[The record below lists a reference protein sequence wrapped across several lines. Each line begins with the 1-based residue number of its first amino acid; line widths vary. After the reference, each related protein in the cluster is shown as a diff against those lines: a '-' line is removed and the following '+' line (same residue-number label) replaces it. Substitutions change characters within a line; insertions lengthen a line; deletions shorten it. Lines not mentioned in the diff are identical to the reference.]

1 VLNAILKFTI
11 IFQSKSSKLS
21 KKILFIAPYPH
32 NEAPSQRFRFEQYLE
47 YFKEKEL
54 DITFSPFLDSKTW
67 KTLYSEGNVAK
78 KTIGVIRSFVKRF
91 LLLFTLYKYDK
102 IFIHRE
108 VAHIGPPFFEFVIAK
123 VLRKKY
129 IYDYDDAT
137 WLPNYSETNANF
149 HRLKAYWK
157 VKYCIKWAY
166 HVTPGNEYLANYAK
180 KHNDKIT
187 VIPTTIDT
195 INHHNLVT
203 NYDTEKLVIGWTGTH
218 TTMHYLDFLVP
229 IIADLEKKFEFDFLI
244 ISNEAPTYHLKS
256 LKFIKWNHA
265 TEIQDLAKISIGVMP
280 LEQDIWS
287 EGKCG
292 FKGLQY
298 MALGIPALMSPV
310 GVNKQILENKVNGY
324 LVKTPQEW
332 RECLETLLINK
343 QLRKQVGQAG
353 KQTIINRYSVLA
365 NRDVYLNLLK

>member
-1 VLNAILKFTI
+1 MPN
-11 IFQSKSSKLS
+11 
-21 KKILFIAPYPH
+21 KILFIAPYPH
-32 NEAPSQRFRFEQYLE
+32 NEAPSQRFRFEQYIG
-47 YFKEKEL
+47 YFKENGIE
-54 DITFSPFLDSKTW
+54 ITFAPFLDVKTW
-67 KTLYSEGNVAK
+67 KTLYSEGNIAK
-78 KTIGVIRSFVKRF
+78 KALGLFRSFVKRF

-108 VAHIGPPFFEFVIAK
+108 AAHIGPPFFEFIIAK

-137 WLPNYSETNANF
+137 WLPNYSETNASF

-166 HVTPGNEYLANYAK
+166 HVTPGNQYLANYAQK
-180 KHNDKIT
+180 YNDKTTI
-187 VIPTTIDT
+187 IPTTIDT
-195 INHHNLVT
+195 INHHNLIT
-203 NYDTEKLVIGWTGTH
+203 NYDAEKLVIGWTGTH

-229 IIADLEKKFEFDFLI
+229 IIAELEKKFSFDFLI
-244 ISNEAPTYHLKS
+244 ISNENPTYQLKS

-298 MALGIPALMSPV
+298 MALGIPVLMSPV
-310 GVNKQILENKVNGY
+310 GVNKKILEDKVNGF

-332 RECLETLLINK
+332 KDCLETLLINK
-343 QLRKQVGQAG
+343 ELRKKVGQAG
-353 KQTIINRYSVLA
+353 KQTIIDRYSVLA
-365 NRDVYLNLLK
+365 NRNVYLNLLE

>member
-1 VLNAILKFTI
+1 MLNAILKFTI
-11 IFQSKSSKLS
+11 IFQLKSSKLS

-54 DITFSPFLDSKTW
+54 KITFAPFLDAKTW
-67 KTLYSEGNVAK
+67 KTLYSEGNIAK
-78 KTIGVIRSFVKRF
+78 KAIGILRSFVKRF

-108 VAHIGPPFFEFVIAK
+108 AAHIGPPFFEFVIAK

-129 IYDYDDAT
+129 IYDFDDAT

-256 LKFIKWNHA
+256 LKFIKWNHT

-310 GVNKQILENKVNGY
+310 GVNKQILEDKVNGY

-332 RECLETLLINK
+332 KDCLETLLINN

-365 NRDVYLNLLK
+365 NRDIYLNLLK

>member
-1 VLNAILKFTI
+1 MSI
-11 IFQSKSSKLS
+11 

-32 NEAPSQRFRFEQYLE
+32 NEAPSQRFRFEQYMD
-47 YFKEKEL
+47 YFKEREF
-54 DITFSPFLDSKTW
+54 DITFAPFLDSKTW

-78 KTIGVIRSFVKRF
+78 KSMGIIKSFAKRF

-108 VAHIGPPFFEFVIAK
+108 VAHIGPPFLEFLIAK

-129 IYDYDDAT
+129 IYDYDDAI
-137 WLPNYSETNANF
+137 WLQNFSETNSNF

-157 VKYCIKWAY
+157 VKYCIKWAH
-166 HVTPGNEYLANYAK
+166 HVTPGNQYLANYARK
-180 KHNDKIT
+180 YNDRIT
-187 VIPTTIDT
+187 IIPTTIDT
-195 INHHNLVT
+195 LNHHNLVAD
-203 NYDTEKLVIGWTGTH
+203 YDTEKLVIGWTGTH

-229 IIADLEKKFEFDFLI
+229 IIADLEKIFDFEFLI
-244 ISNEAPTYHLKS
+244 ISNEAPTYRLKS
-256 LKFIKWNHA
+256 LRFLKWDRA

-280 LEQDIWS
+280 LEQDVWS

-310 GVNKQILENKVNGY
+310 GVNKQILEDKVNGF
-324 LVKTPQEW
+324 LVKTPQDW
-332 RECLETLLINK
+332 KDCLVLLLTNK
-343 QLRKQVGQAG
+343 ELRKKIGNAG
-353 KQTIINRYSVLA
+353 KQTIIDRYSVLA
-365 NRDVYLNLLK
+365 NRDIYLNLFK

>member
-1 VLNAILKFTI
+1 M
-11 IFQSKSSKLS
+11 SK

-32 NEAPSQRFRFEQYLE
+32 NEAPSQRFRFEQYLD

-54 DITFSPFLDSKTW
+54 DITFSPFLDAKTW
-67 KTLYSEGNVAK
+67 KTLYSEGNVPK
-78 KTIGVIRSFVKRF
+78 KAIGIMRSFVKRF

-108 VAHIGPPFFEFVIAK
+108 ASHIGPPIFEFIIAK

-137 WLPNYSETNANF
+137 WLPNYSETNASF

-157 VKYCIKWAY
+157 VKYCIKWAH
-166 HVTPGNEYLANYAK
+166 HVTPGNQYLANYAAK
-180 KHNDKIT
+180 YNKNIT
-187 VIPTTIDT
+187 IIPTTIDT
-195 INHHNLVT
+195 INHHNLETDYNVQ
-203 NYDTEKLVIGWTGTH
+203 KIVIGWTGTH
-218 TTMHYLDFLVP
+218 TTMRYLDFLVP
-229 IIADLEKKFEFDFLI
+229 IIAELEKKHEFDFLI

-256 LKFIKWNHA
+256 LKYIKWNHA

-310 GVNKQILENKVNGY
+310 GVNNQILEHKVNGY

-332 RECLETLLINK
+332 KDCLENLITDK
-343 QLRKQVGQAG
+343 ELRIKIGQAG
-353 KQTIINRYSVLA
+353 KQTIIERYSVLA